1 MFFKNIKWIGKDTY
15 VVQLGDQ
22 IDRVR
27 PQKWDHNDITRDNA
41 YKDEGS
47 TLEILYLFYYFT
59 LRFTQPMHQATL
71 LRLYCS
77 KNNPCTGWG
86 HFVI

>member
-1 MFFKNIKWIGKDTY
+1 MNHFFKQLKWIGEDTY

-41 YKDEGS
+41 FKDEGS
-47 TLEILYLFYYFT
+47 TLEILYLFYY
-59 LRFTQPMHQATL
+59 LNELAQKRQGVYLVL
-71 LRLYCS
+71 L
-77 KNNPCTGWG
+77 
-86 HFVI
+86 VIMKL